1 MTTMIGAFPR
11 EGGKEFLKVAEQRTV
26 EKLLNLASQM
36 MRVKE
41 LLKDL
46 QSSYASLKPSD
57 ELLLEYLLQEAELA
71 RLVKEVDETIRDHEI
86 QCHDCGEIHNL
97 HEVALV
103 RTTPAIVLRCPHS
116 PSVEQRPLNTAE
128 MKSLERI
135 LRFVRGETKKI
146 FDTKVP

>member
-1 MTTMIGAFPR
+1 MIGGLPR
-11 EGGKEFLKVAEQRTV
+11 GDKEFLNAAEQRTV

-46 QSSYASLKPSD
+46 QSSYTSLKPSD

-71 RLVKEVDETIRDHEI
+71 RLVKEVDETISDHEI

-103 RTTPAIVLRCPHS
+103 HTTPVIVLRCPHGTS
-116 PSVEQRPLNTAE
+116 MEQRPLKTAE

-135 LRFVRGETKKI
+135 LRFVRGDARKI
-146 FDTKVP
+146 FNTKVP